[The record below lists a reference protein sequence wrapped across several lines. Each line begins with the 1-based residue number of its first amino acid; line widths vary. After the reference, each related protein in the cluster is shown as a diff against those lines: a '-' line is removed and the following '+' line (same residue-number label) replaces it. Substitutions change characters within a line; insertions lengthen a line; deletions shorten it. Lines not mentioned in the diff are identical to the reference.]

1 MSNQNTIII
10 ILTVLLIASVITCN
24 RCCNPNPPEWEVRT
38 DTVYVYVKDSTKWYK
53 PEVVVITKPERVDS
67 FIAYEKIYVTDTVEI
82 LNDYY
87 SKVYY
92 SDTTKTKYGS
102 VVIQDTVTQN
112 RIAARRVFTDFKI
125 PEITITKYPKPTRW
139 SIGPQ
144 VGYGFTYNKPSPYIG
159 VGIQYSLFK
168 F

>member
-1 MSNQNTIII
+1 
-10 ILTVLLIASVITCN
+10 VLALALVASVITCN
-24 RCCNPNPPEWEVRT
+24 KCYGPKPPKVET
-38 DTVYVYVKDSTKWYK
+38 KIDTVYVYVRDSTKWYVPV
-53 PEVVVITKPERVDS
+53 PEVVVITKPGRIDS
-67 FIAYEKIYVTDTVEI
+67 FIAYDKIIVRDTVEVM
-82 LNDYY
+82 NDYY

-92 SDTTKTKYGS
+92 SDTTQTKYGS

-112 RIAARRVFTDFKI
+112 RIAARRVLTDFKI
-125 PEITITKYPKPTRW
+125 PEITKTIYPKKTRW

-159 VGIQYSLFK
+159 VGLQYSLIK

>member
-1 MSNQNTIII
+1 MSNQTTIII
-10 ILTVLLIASVITCN
+10 ILTVLLIASVVTCN
-24 RCCNPNPPEWEVRT
+24 KCCGPKPPEWELRT
-38 DTVYVYVKDSTKWYK
+38 DTVYVYVKDSTTWYK
-53 PEVVVITKPERVDS
+53 PEVVVVTKPARVDS
-67 FIAYEKIYVTDTVEI
+67 FIAFEKIYVTDTVEV

-92 SDTTKTKYGS
+92 SDTTKTKYGN

-112 RIAARRVFTDFKI
+112 RIAARRVLTDFKI

-139 SIGPQ
+139 AIGPQ
-144 VGYGFTYNKPSPYIG
+144 VGYGFTYDKPSPYIG

>member
-1 MSNQNTIII
+1 VNKQTIII
-10 ILTVLLIASVITCN
+10 IVLFVLLVASVVTCN
-24 RCCNPNPPEWEVRT
+24 KCCNPKPPEVKVRI
-38 DTVYVYVKDSTKWYK
+38 DTVYVHVKDSTVWYK
-53 PEVVVITKPERVDS
+53 PEVVVITKPGRVDS
-67 FIAYEKIYVTDTVEI
+67 FIAYDKIIVRDTVEVM
-82 LNDYY
+82 NDYY

-92 SDTTKTKYGS
+92 SDTTQIKYGS

-159 VGIQYSLFK
+159 VGVQYSLFK